1 MAPAEPTPSG
11 TVDPG
16 VPSLDGLGDP
26 VLAITSDGT
35 LLYANA
41 VAGHVLDWDPGDL
54 VGTSVLDLV
63 HPSDLALAEAA
74 LETVG
79 TKPFGDLITLRA
91 RTGRG
96 AWVYLEVRGAQAQP
110 TDGADGAD
118 PPIMIVARDVTHRHR
133 LDFDQG
139 DTGVLRAVMANM
151 HGMVVLAD
159 ETGAIRSINGA
170 VTRLLGYDPELIRGR
185 SILDYLHPQDRQHV
199 LDAVRAVPPHGSVT
213 LDARFMAAD
222 HSGPGDEVTCEFTVN
237 NLLDD
242 PVVHSYVISAQI
254 ATALA
259 DARNR
264 VNFLAEHDS
273 RTGLLNRDGFLRH
286 AEALVAQG
294 GGLGILVVDIVHF
307 RSINELYGEPTGDA
321 VLTAIAE
328 RIDRIRW
335 PDLITAR
342 FGGDEFVLAVRASNQ
357 SSLEALR
364 DRVKRDVSQPFM
376 IGDQEVNFRIRT
388 ASAFDADP
396 EVLDSLL
403 VSASNELM
411 AAKRFSVAETS
422 GISVDA
428 INERRRQ
435 LDQLRAA
442 LANGEIRPFYQ
453 PIVDPAGEIIAL
465 EALVRWVHP
474 VRGVLGVSEILPLAQ
489 MAGLAEAVDDR
500 VLDMALDFAVRL
512 TEAGYGDTEVHI
524 NIDPKVIAQPSFGVS
539 FLERCRR
546 AGANPAQVV
555 VEITE
560 NDLLAPGAA
569 SLANMQKLRFA
580 GVHVSIDDFGTG
592 LLQPRPPARAA
603 RRRRE
608 DRPPVRGGHRRRP
621 GGDEPHDGDHRAQR
635 QPASRLRRR
644 RRRAAVPARP
654 V

>member
-1 MAPAEPTPSG
+1 M
-11 TVDPG
+11 G
-16 VPSLDGLGDP
+16 VPRDP
-26 VLAITSDGT
+26 RR
-35 LLYANA
+35 
-41 VAGHVLDWDPGDL
+41 AGPIDRATATAPIL
-54 VGTSVLDLV
+54 V
-63 HPSDLALAEAA
+63 
-74 LETVG
+74 
-79 TKPFGDLITLRA
+79 
-91 RTGRG
+91 
-96 AWVYLEVRGAQAQP
+96 
-110 TDGADGAD
+110 
-118 PPIMIVARDVTHRHR
+118 VARDVTHRHR

-185 SILDYLHPQDRQHV
+185 SIFDYLHPADREHV
-199 LDAVRAVPPHGSVT
+199 LDAVRSVPPHGSVT
-213 LDARFMAAD
+213 LDARLLAAD
-222 HSGPGDEVTCEFTVN
+222 YNGPDEEIICEFTVN

-321 VLTAIAE
+321 VLSAIAE
-328 RIDRIRW
+328 RIDKIRW

-357 SSLEALR
+357 SALEMLR
-364 DRVKRDVSQPFM
+364 DRVKHDVSQPFM

-388 ASAFDADP
+388 ASAFDAQP

-411 AAKRFSVAETS
+411 AAKRFSEAETT

-435 LDQLRAA
+435 LDQLRTA

-453 PIVDPAGEIIAL
+453 PIVDPAGQIIAV

-474 VRGVLGVSEILPLAQ
+474 MRGVLGVSEILPLAQ
-489 MAGLAEAVDDR
+489 MAGLAEAVDDC
-500 VLDMALDFAVRL
+500 VLDMA
-512 TEAGYGDTEVHI
+512 
-524 NIDPKVIAQPSFGVS
+524 PSTS
-539 FLERCRR
+539 RS
-546 AGANPAQVV
+546 
-555 VEITE
+555 
-560 NDLLAPGAA
+560 A
-569 SLANMQKLRFA
+569 S
-580 GVHVSIDDFGTG
+580 
-592 LLQPRPPARAA
+592 PRPATATPRCTSTST
-603 RRRRE
+603 RR
-608 DRPPVRGGHRRRP
+608 
-621 GGDEPHDGDHRAQR
+621 
-635 QPASRLRRR
+635 
-644 RRRAAVPARP
+644 
-654 V
+654 